1 MPLLR
6 ARYPAVLSSSSSSY
20 AQRNKETLK
29 RGSVIL
35 TNWENGRVYIA
46 PSSFSFYIFIS
57 LLGWFA
63 GLVAA
68 GAPKKRTH
76 SCVNKYPRAKWSQPP
91 GTISEGRVRAPW
103 PGWGTRRSFCWP
115 LLSCRPR
122 LLSLCG
128 VCYSDTFPRY
138 LRIHTQR
145 TYYIYTD

>member
-6 ARYPAVLSSSSSSY
+6 ARYPAVLSPSSSSSY

-35 TNWENGRVYIA
+35 TNWEMDVLA
-46 PSSFSFYIFIS
+46 PSSFFFLYLFPFG
-57 LLGWFA
+57 LVW
-63 GLVAA
+63 LVAA

-115 LLSCRPR
+115 LLLSCRPR

-138 LRIHTQR
+138 LVHTHTHR